1 MYCAV
6 KTSILYG
13 INSIDVSCEADVSS
27 GMPYFSMVGFL
38 SSDIKESKDRIKT
51 AIKNSNVQFP
61 AKKITVNISPA
72 SIKKSGSSFDLPIA
86 IAILGAMGEIPTD
99 NLKDIMFIGEM
110 NLSGDILPV
119 RGVLSCVLNCLKN
132 KISYIF
138 VPEENKNEASI
149 ISDVKVIP
157 VNSLKSVINILRN
170 REIDDKL
177 IFNKNNKNNLSN
189 GIEGNNSIEDEKN
202 ALSEE
207 NEADFSYLRGNP
219 TLKKAIEIAVSGMHN
234 ILLIGPPGTG
244 KSYAASLV
252 PSILPK
258 VTLNEK
264 IEISKIYSA
273 AGLFNDNSP
282 LIDKRPFR
290 SPHHS
295 ISQFGMLGGGT
306 HPTPGEITL
315 ATNGVLFLDE
325 ILEFKRSILES
336 LRQPLEEHIISIS
349 KSGYSVTFPADFM
362 LIASSN
368 PCPCGYY
375 PNLSKCSCSKNDIE
389 RYLSKLSGP
398 ILDRIDLTC
407 SVSPIKISSLSDSD
421 EMSSYNMKR
430 NILDAIEIQKKR
442 FYGTSIKYNSKIPS
456 SKINTYCSLKE
467 EVNEYLIKRAK
478 NMDLSIRAY
487 HKILKLSRTI
497 ADLNKEN
504 EISIKDIDTALRF
517 RDRISIFH

>member
-1 MYCAV
+1 M
-6 KTSILYG
+6 
-13 INSIDVSCEADVSS
+13 
-27 GMPYFSMVGFL
+27 
-38 SSDIKESKDRIKT
+38 
-51 AIKNSNVQFP
+51 
-61 AKKITVNISPA
+61 
-72 SIKKSGSSFDLPIA
+72 
-86 IAILGAMGEIPTD
+86 
-99 NLKDIMFIGEM
+99 
-110 NLSGDILPV
+110 
-119 RGVLSCVLNCLKN
+119 
-132 KISYIF
+132 
-138 VPEENKNEASI
+138 
-149 ISDVKVIP
+149 
-157 VNSLKSVINILRN
+157 
-170 REIDDKL
+170 
-177 IFNKNNKNNLSN
+177 
-189 GIEGNNSIEDEKN
+189 
-202 ALSEE
+202 
-207 NEADFSYLRGNP
+207 
-219 TLKKAIEIAVSGMHN
+219 
-234 ILLIGPPGTG
+234 
-244 KSYAASLV
+244 
-252 PSILPK
+252 
-258 VTLNEK
+258 
-264 IEISKIYSA
+264 
-273 AGLFNDNSP
+273 
-282 LIDKRPFR
+282 
-290 SPHHS
+290 
-295 ISQFGMLGGGT
+295 
-306 HPTPGEITL
+306 
-315 ATNGVLFLDE
+315 
-325 ILEFKRSILES
+325 ES

-375 PNLSKCSCSKNDIE
+375 PNLSKCNCSKNDIE

-467 EVNEYLIKRAK
+467 DVNEYLIKRTK